1 MVVLG
6 AFFSVALFLCVL
18 LFSFSQVTEPDR
30 VKNYIGFGIA
40 ALTEIDQHLFNE
52 LPDLKEAV
60 RGSEDTVFLLPNF
73 PLDISQRAINHLW
86 RVCESYELWCKET
99 KNTKLIKLSIIE

>member
-1 MVVLG
+1 MVSLRRPPFSPEREVTRAHLRTRAERSTGGNGVFVLG

-60 RGSEDTVFLLPNF
+60 RGLS
-73 PLDISQRAINHLW
+73 
-86 RVCESYELWCKET
+86 
-99 KNTKLIKLSIIE
+99 LIHI